1 MSKEKGFQTKYS
13 PEFKLSVMDMRE
25 NRISYGATESRNQP
39 LDKSV
44 EEDLMAEKQELKE
57 RVLLL

>member
-44 EEDLMAEKQELKE
+44 EEDLMAEK
-57 RVLLL
+57 